1 MIITDSAQKQLN
13 ELLADGECL
22 EIGLKG
28 GGCNGLMITLE
39 KTNSIDTTELSI
51 GDKTKFADKTSQT
64 YLQGGSLDYEDK
76 VFNLLNSSKN
86 KGFSKRF
93 VVNPSEG
100 TRKCGCGDSIAV
112 PQM

>member
-1 MIITDSAQKQLN
+1 MTITPLAQEQL
-13 ELLADGECL
+13 EKLLASGEVL

-76 VFNLLNSSKN
+76 
-86 KGFSKRF
+86 GFSKRF

>member
-28 GGCNGLMITLE
+28 GGCSGLMITLE
-39 KTNSIDTTELSI
+39 KMNSTGTTGLSI
-51 GDKTKFADKTSQT
+51 GDNTRFADKMSQK

-76 VFNLLNSSKN
+76 
-86 KGFSKRF
+86 GFSKTF

-100 TRKCGCGDSIAV
+100 TARCGCGDSIAI
-112 PQM
+112 PQV

>member
-39 KTNSIDTTELSI
+39 KTNWIGTTELSI
-51 GDKTKFADKTSQT
+51 GDNTRFADKTSQK

-76 VFNLLNSSKN
+76 
-86 KGFSKRF
+86 GFSKTF

>member
-51 GDKTKFADKTSQT
+51 GDKTKFADKTSQK
-64 YLQGGSLDYEDK
+64 YLQGGSLDYED
-76 VFNLLNSSKN
+76 

-112 PQM
+112 TQM

>member
-1 MIITDSAQKQLN
+1 MVITQKAQEQLN
-13 ELLADGECL
+13 ELLNSGEYL

-39 KTNSIDTTELSI
+39 KTNSTDTTELSI
-51 GDKTKFADKTSQT
+51 GSKTKFADQMSQT
-64 YLQGGSLDYEDK
+64 YLQGGSLDYKDE
-76 VFNLLNSSKN
+76 
-86 KGFSKRF
+86 GFSKRF

>member
-1 MIITDSAQKQLN
+1 
-13 ELLADGECL
+13 
-22 EIGLKG
+22 
-28 GGCNGLMITLE
+28 MITLE

-76 VFNLLNSSKN
+76 
-86 KGFSKRF
+86 GFSKRF

>member
-1 MIITDSAQKQLN
+1 MVITQKAQEQLN
-13 ELLADGECL
+13 ELLNSGECL

-39 KTNSIDTTELSI
+39 KMNSTGTTELSI
-51 GDKTKFADKTSQT
+51 GDNTRFADEMSQK

-76 VFNLLNSSKN
+76 
-86 KGFSKRF
+86 GFSKTF

-100 TRKCGCGDSIAV
+100 TARCGCGDSIAI
-112 PQM
+112 PQV

>member
-39 KTNSIDTTELSI
+39 KTNSTDTTELSI
-51 GDKTKFADKTSQT
+51 GDKTKFADQMSQK

-76 VFNLLNSSKN
+76 
-86 KGFSKRF
+86 GFSKTF

-100 TRKCGCGDSIAV
+100 TARCGCGDSIAI
-112 PQM
+112 PQV